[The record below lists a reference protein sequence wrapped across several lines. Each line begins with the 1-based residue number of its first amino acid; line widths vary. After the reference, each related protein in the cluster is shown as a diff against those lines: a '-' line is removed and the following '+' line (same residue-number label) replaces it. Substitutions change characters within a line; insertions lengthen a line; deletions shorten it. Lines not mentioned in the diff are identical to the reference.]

1 MNSEQYAEKI
11 KHTRAEIDDTLH
23 TLEDKLSSRELWEQ
37 AVKWGDGAREFSA
50 NLSRTV
56 RENPVPAAMMGIS
69 LIWLMATTG
78 TGRRFEGDVSGAKS
92 KFQHKYSEVKS
103 NIAGTTSEAGE
114 KMKHFSDDLKHRGEH
129 LKEQSRELKEKL
141 QASSSEL
148 SGRPVLLSAL
158 GLALGALAA
167 MSLPISRK
175 EEEVVGKTVDE
186 FREKTTEFVG
196 EQMEKGKEAASA
208 AVEAA
213 KEKLGSEKGKWT
225 TEESR
230 SPGHTES
237 SPH

>member
-11 KHTRAEIDDTLH
+11 KHTRAGIDETLH
-23 TLEDKLSSRELWEQ
+23 SLEDKLSPRELWDQ
-37 AVKWGDGAREFSA
+37 ALKWGDGAREFSA
-50 NLSRTV
+50 NLTRTV

-78 TGRRFEGDVSGAKS
+78 TRKFESDLSGVKS

-103 NIAGTTSEAGE
+103 NIADTTSEAGE
-114 KMKHFSDDLKHRGEH
+114 KMKDFSDDLKHKGEH
-129 LKEQSRELKEKL
+129 LKEQSWELKEKL

-148 SGRPVLLSAL
+148 SSHPVLLSSI

-167 MSLPISRK
+167 MSLPISRQ
-175 EEEVVGKTVDE
+175 EEEVMGKTVDE
-186 FREKTTEFVG
+186 FREKTTEFVD
-196 EQMEKGKEAASA
+196 EQMEKGREAASA

-225 TEESR
+225 TEEPR
-230 SPGHTES
+230 PPGHVES
-237 SPH
+237 GTH